1 MSRENANL
9 AWQSKFVLL
18 AVVPFAGTSV
28 FLACLGWLPE
38 SPSVAVW
45 TVGLSL
51 LLGLITWKLRA
62 ATPAAAATGAT
73 ITASLMFSSA
83 AFPYSP
89 WHTALIPVLGV
100 SLFAFAATRIG
111 RQKKERLGTA
121 EARRGR
127 NAYQIAANLGFAALA
142 GLAPVQSWLLDRPWL
157 AHASLA
163 PTLLFAPMLAAL
175 AEAAA
180 DTVSSE
186 IGQVFGGKPRMITTL
201 RVAETGHD
209 GAISVVGTL
218 AGIFAAAV
226 IAAAGTVALRG
237 DRNLFLISSAGA
249 IFGLFFDSLLG
260 ATFEEQGWL
269 NNDLVNFLS
278 TASAS
283 AFALLL
289 LAFVPLPVA

>member
-1 MSRENANL
+1 VSRENANL

-28 FLACLGWLPE
+28 FLACLGWLPA
-38 SPSVAVW
+38 SPSVVVW
-45 TVGLSL
+45 TVGLGL
-51 LLGLITWKLRA
+51 LLGLVTWKLRA

-73 ITASLMFSSA
+73 ITASLMFSTA
-83 AFPYSP
+83 ALPYSP

-100 SLFAFAATRIG
+100 SLLAFAATRIG

-121 EARRGR
+121 DARRGR

-157 AHASLA
+157 AHASLT

-186 IGQVFGGKPRMITTL
+186 IGQVFGGKPRVITTL
-201 RVAETGHD
+201 GIAEPGRD
-209 GAISVVGTL
+209 GAISVAGTL
-218 AGIFAAAV
+218 AGIFAAAL
-226 IAAAGTVALRG
+226 IAAAGTLALRG
-237 DRNLFLISSAGA
+237 DRNLLLISSAGA

-260 ATFEEQGWL
+260 ATFEERGWL

-289 LAFVPLPVA
+289 LAFVPLRAA